1 MATAKPGDTVSIH
14 YTGILD
20 DGSEFDSSAGREPL
34 QFTIGGGRVMP
45 GFEQAV
51 IGMAPGDSKTVTIPS
66 EEAYGPYREEMVQE
80 ITRNSLPPELAPQI
94 GMQLRAATATG
105 QPVTLTV
112 VDMSES
118 AITVDANHPL
128 AGKDLTFDIKLLEI
142 A

>member
-14 YTGILD
+14 YTGTLD

-80 ITRNSLPPELAPQI
+80 ITRSSLPPELAPQI

>member
-1 MATAKPGDTVSIH
+1 MATAKAGDTVSIH
-14 YTGILD
+14 YTGTLE
-20 DGSEFDSSAGREPL
+20 DGSEFDSYAGREPL
-34 QFTIGGGRVMP
+34 QFTIGSGRIIP
-45 GFEQAV
+45 GFEEAV

-80 ITRNSLPPELAPQI
+80 VTRSSLPPELTPQI
-94 GMQLRAATATG
+94 GMQLRAATASG

>member
-1 MATAKPGDTVSIH
+1 MATAKAGDTVSIH
-14 YTGILD
+14 YTGTLE

-34 QFTIGGGRVMP
+34 QFTIGSGRIIP
-45 GFEQAV
+45 GFEEAV

-80 ITRNSLPPELAPQI
+80 VTRSSLPPELTPQI
-94 GMQLRAATATG
+94 GMQLRAATASG